1 MVSKK
6 QILLNGENVAV
17 RSYEVSVWSLQD
29 SFITVLKWAQIDN
42 KGQIQQPEL
51 TIDVDGTEEFTFTIP
66 MYLAIGKENPIWHNT
81 LNGNLMMNMRKIK
94 VILNKTLEDEHV
106 FEFMI
111 TKVTERHERDQL
123 YCDVACEGMAFHE
136 LGKIGYKIAL
146 SADEYLLEYEDWFEN
161 RQDEEMP
168 RQTIQYWNEKTG
180 FLLPYPDDP
189 TEVVPNKWYY
199 KVEMNWSAYNGRMTR
214 DKHKVYEDEFVAS
227 WDNNQNGALVP
238 TAIEAMKEKE
248 RPVDI
253 QDSNMYNITQKIA
266 ETFGVFCRYEYVY
279 DTNYHIIAQLVIY
292 YNNFIE
298 EQDGHMDLTY
308 PYHTSEITREM
319 DSTELTTKLF
329 IRDSDY
335 EYTDSG
341 KLTIM
346 SADANKSREDYILNF
361 DYLHK
366 FDIIT
371 DEQYDAI
378 AEYEITMHDIN
389 IKLER
394 IEPQIQNLQN
404 KITDYEAKLKTAEN
418 GAEEGADQLNF
429 AKAHVPA
436 VRNDED
442 GIVHITQ
449 NAPKSVMVLTDET
462 DNSYYVKMPFNGI
475 VPATVQLFDGIIDYT
490 KTEKQLENEYTALV
504 FGGILEFDNITDDL
518 IKITHLPKTV
528 TKKVMHTTV
537 SDSTAEVETVDL
549 SKTLWLVCD
558 YIPTTYW
565 TKVRDYWEQQCADI
579 EKQIVL
585 YRDEILPGL
594 HEDLAALEEQ
604 QQVLLAEKKRLVRE
618 FEEMMGP
625 ALREGYWQPENYQD
639 YGNKFY
645 IENLAENPTD
655 IAQYLFCDT
664 QYYDGNNKITFYDG
678 PTERMYLC
686 FEVGVYDEASDDY
699 DTFLDNLEYIK
710 QNYDNLYFIYND
722 IQALQQSQTPG
733 LTTEQSAQ
741 YQRNAFRAIHVGGE
755 DCRFEFFKAAGDNM
769 VRLVLVVEA
778 TKHMSED
785 QMLYF
790 ISGEDSRCWVGTIAI
805 NDKGYMQ
812 KEDGGVAF
820 KPDRIY
826 GVYTHTD
833 DMSPANIGSILYP
846 RIIIDSLNLKTAED
860 VLKIKLNDTLLTDVE
875 DYTIHVETDLND
887 DIEHQRQKYMID
899 IKPRALLK
907 AGVSPRLSISY
918 ELSNAATLIYL
929 DALQVAK
936 ENSVPQVS
944 YTVKLSMYDPYI
956 LHNIY
961 EKLAKIVHI
970 NDVPLK
976 FENMQGYISHI
987 EMHLDMPW
995 EDSIEVKNYKTKFED
1010 LFSNIVAQTDAM
1022 QKKSHNY
1029 DIAATAFTPTG
1040 ALSSDTVI
1048 KMLDANT
1055 PIFSTYID
1063 DQLASSPALRGIL
1076 TNIFNDAGQILG
1088 SAGNA
1093 LNDIRS
1099 ITSRNSSILAGF
1111 QQDAVYGLSQVQIN
1125 ENGIFIG
1132 SDQRVSLFSGD
1143 ITTPDSGVS
1152 IDLSP
1157 QRLLLGAS
1165 SGSNS
1170 TAAKFTDKYLVLAAG
1185 NVIADSETLDENG
1198 EVVTDLDTLNV
1209 NGTTLG
1215 GLVGAKFTS
1224 NSIGMAT
1231 LNEQGTVI
1239 NSILMND
1246 RGITLGSGKVD
1257 AANNQD
1263 GINLDQDT
1271 NALRLLNITGASYV
1285 RVSGSGIDIGSGG
1298 ELYVNTQNV
1307 VINSAATTTNSIF
1320 ELKKKASDWTAE
1332 NNKYDTALS
1341 YTESGGL
1348 TIKGNISADSLVVG
1362 DQSTQEQSL
1371 SDWVNA
1377 KVTPE
1382 AIWLGVVKHT
1392 TGDNNATIGQETSLS
1407 ITDDS
1412 FSILSSGKFSVN
1424 TSNVIINTDANA
1436 GESIFKLTD
1445 GDLYTPVN
1453 YLDLGKD
1460 NNDNLYAKIA
1470 GWTLEEHKL
1479 YSGSDTNYVA
1489 LDSGTSNEDYAI
1501 WAGGDASNTAPFAV
1515 LRNGQVYL
1523 NKLMVLDP
1531 NKELPGSHVQKGSEW
1546 FTAIDFSRL
1555 NFKQAVSVNG
1565 SWSGSNFNVRVS
1577 LWGVLNKSVNMSA
1590 GVTIGEVTSPGYLGH
1605 SILLNI
1611 KLTQSIN
1618 GSEKSE
1624 YRDIGTVSVPDSYK
1638 NYVWGLAA
1646 GKVSYTSGDTSVTV
1660 PVSGMGNTGSVDITP
1675 TYDAGYNAGY
1685 KSGWNGALD
1694 KCTAHE
1700 CYTGGDYYSTLWKA
1714 PQVDAPSVSNCR
1726 VGQSKKTYY
1735 SLPGKIK

>member
-6 QILLNGENVAV
+6 QILLNGENVAI

-66 MYLAIGKENPIWHNT
+66 MYLTIGKENPIWHNT

-189 TEVVPNKWYY
+189 AEVVPNKWYY

-378 AEYEITMHDIN
+378 AEYETTMHDIN

-394 IEPQIQNLQN
+394 MEPQIQNLQN
-404 KITDYEAKLKTAEN
+404 KIIDYEAKLQTAEN

-442 GIVHITQ
+442 GIIHITQ

-490 KTEKQLENEYTALV
+490 KTDKQLENEYTALV

-565 TKVRDYWEQQCADI
+565 IKVRDYWEQQCADI

-594 HEDLAALEEQ
+594 REDLAALEEQ
-604 QQVLLAEKKRLVRE
+604 QQVLLAEKKRLIRE

-686 FEVGVYDEASDDY
+686 FEVCVYDEADSDY

-722 IQALQQSQTPG
+722 IQALQQSQAPG
-733 LTTEQSAQ
+733 LTAEQSAQ
-741 YQRNAFRAIHVGGE
+741 YQRNAFRAIRIGGE
-755 DCRFEFFKAAGDNM
+755 DCRFEFFKAASDNM

-790 ISGEDSRCWVGTIAI
+790 ISGEDSRCWAGTIAI

-820 KPDRIY
+820 KPNRIY

-860 VLKIKLNDTLLTDVE
+860 ALKIKLDDTLLIDVE

-936 ENSVPQVS
+936 ENSEPQVS

-961 EKLAKIVHI
+961 KKLAKIVHI

-1063 DQLASSPALRGIL
+1063 DQLASSPALKGIL

-1198 EVVTDLDTLNV
+1198 EIITDLDTLNV

-1215 GLVGAKFTS
+1215 GLVGAKFTN

-1271 NALRLLNITGASYV
+1271 SALRLLNITDASYV
-1285 RVSGSGIDIGSGG
+1285 RVSGKGIDIGSGG
-1298 ELYVNTQNV
+1298 ELYVNTNNFV
-1307 VINSAATTTNSIF
+1307 VNSGAKSDNSIF
-1320 ELKKKASDWTAE
+1320 ELKKLGSSGSYE
-1332 NNKYDTALS
+1332 TALK
-1341 YTESGGL
+1341 Y
-1348 TIKGNISADSLVVG
+1348 
-1362 DQSTQEQSL
+1362 SL
-1371 SDWVNA
+1371 SDGLAITGTITANKLYIIDNSEAKEATDWVNA
-1377 KVTPE
+1377 KVTPD
-1382 AIWLGVVKHT
+1382 AIWLGVKART
-1392 TGDNNATIGQETSLS
+1392 ASDYSDDPNKLTAISLTNNGVDIKSG
-1407 ITDDS
+1407 
-1412 FSILSSGKFSVN
+1412 GKFSVN
-1424 TSNVIINTDANA
+1424 SSNVIINTDATGNNA
-1436 GESIFKLTD
+1436 IFRIGPENDYKIVYSQTGGLRIKGQLSADT
-1445 GDLYTPVN
+1445 GTIGGWNIGTNVLSS
-1453 YLDLGKD
+1453 GAD
-1460 NNDNLYAKIA
+1460 N
-1470 GWTLEEHKL
+1470 
-1479 YSGSDTNYVA
+1479 NYVA
-1489 LDSGTSNEDYAI
+1489 LDSGADQNYAI
-1501 WAGGDASNTAPFAV
+1501 WAGNSSSSTADFRV
-1515 LRNGQVYL
+1515 RRDGKVYL
-1523 NKLMVLDP
+1523 HSLMVLD
-1531 NKELPGSHVQKGSEW
+1531 KRVDGKWGISGTHYDEYDVASGEDAGHYGYV
-1546 FTAIDFSRL
+1546 AIDFSKL

-1565 SWSGSNFNVRVS
+1565 SWSGSNFNVKVS
-1577 LWGVLNKSVNMSA
+1577 LWGVLDKTVSMGATVRVASGSITSLGGDEGDNCPTTATITLSVNGQEKSFTQQTFNTDA
-1590 GVTIGEVTSPGYLGH
+1590 GVVYNIAYVRGWNACRQAVINSGRTFTYYLKGSDDDYYKDSRTIY
-1605 SILLNI
+1605 
-1611 KLTQSIN
+1611 
-1618 GSEKSE
+1618 
-1624 YRDIGTVSVPDSYK
+1624 SVPSAK
-1638 NYVWGLAA
+1638 
-1646 GKVSYTSGDTSVTV
+1646 TV
-1660 PVSGMGNTGSVDITP
+1660 
-1675 TYDAGYNAGY
+1675 
-1685 KSGWNGALD
+1685 
-1694 KCTAHE
+1694 
-1700 CYTGGDYYSTLWKA
+1700 
-1714 PQVDAPSVSNCR
+1714 
-1726 VGQSKKTYY
+1726 
-1735 SLPGKIK
+1735 